1 MAKDKETMKEMFD
14 RLVAD
19 PNIWESEMMKGAEKF
34 GEAMDELTTKIL
46 DACMSYDSEGDP
58 HWAHTMLI
66 SMARATCILTY
77 TLEHSC
83 GKMKDGKDPFD
94 FYRNELLPLCK
105 EVAYRECEQKVSEV
119 RMKEQYG
126 EMPDERR
133 VALLRA
139 VDDESRTPEDIAREF
154 GRADLSDDDRQRL
167 ADHIAKAR
175 REHGELIHQTLAAF
189 DEKQGEKGN

>member
-19 PNIWESEMMKGAEKF
+19 PNIRESEMFKDAERF
-34 GEAMDELTTKIL
+34 GDAMDELTEKIL
-46 DACMSYDSEGDP
+46 RACMSYDTEGDP
-58 HWAHTMLI
+58 FWANTLLI
-66 SMARATCILTY
+66 SMARATCMLTY
-77 TLEHSC
+77 SLQHS
-83 GKMKDGKDPFD
+83 GDETSDGEDIFD
-94 FYRNELLPLCK
+94 FYRDELLPLCK
-105 EVAYRECEQKVSEV
+105 EVAYRECERKVSEA

-167 ADHIAKAR
+167 ADQIAKAR
-175 REHGELIHQTLAAF
+175 REHAELIHQTLAAF
-189 DEKQGEKGN
+189 DEKQREKGN